1 MNVQQ
6 LKLLLELQA
15 LQHLQGKKEAPT
27 TSFHDLFRELL
38 TPETNE
44 ETETM
49 RLSLPLMT
57 SEETKAPT
65 YKASAPLQPT
75 YKASA
80 PLHKDTIHQW
90 IDKAA
95 AKYDVD
101 PKLIYAVIRHE
112 SNFNPQAKSR
122 VGAMGLMQLMP
133 STARM
138 LGVQDAFDPQ
148 QNIEGGT
155 KYLRQLLDRYDGNM
169 ALALAAYNAGPG
181 NVDKHGGIPPF
192 RETINYV
199 KKVMQT
205 YYSASHIV

>member
-44 ETETM
+44 ETEAM

-57 SEETKAPT
+57 SAETKAPT
-65 YKASAPLQPT
+65 YKAST
-75 YKASA
+75 

-90 IDKAA
+90 IDEAA

-155 KYLRQLLDRYDGNM
+155 KYLRQLLDRYDGNI

-192 RETINYV
+192 RETMNYV

-205 YYSASHIV
+205 YYAASHIV

>member
-44 ETETM
+44 KTEAM
-49 RLSLPLMT
+49 RLSLPPMT

-65 YKASAPLQPT
+65 YKV
-75 YKASA
+75 SA

-90 IDKAA
+90 IGEAA

-155 KYLRQLLDRYDGNM
+155 KYLRQLLDRYDGNI

-192 RETINYV
+192 RETMNYV

-205 YYSASHIV
+205 YYAASHIV

>member
-44 ETETM
+44 ETEAM
-49 RLSLPLMT
+49 RLSLPPMT
-57 SEETKAPT
+57 SEETKVPT
-65 YKASAPLQPT
+65 YKAST
-75 YKASA
+75 
-80 PLHKDTIHQW
+80 PLHKNTIHQW
-90 IDKAA
+90 IDEAA

-155 KYLRQLLDRYDGNM
+155 KYLRQLLNRYDGNI

>member
-57 SEETKAPT
+57 SEETKV
-65 YKASAPLQPT
+65 PT

-90 IDKAA
+90 IDEAA

-155 KYLRQLLDRYDGNM
+155 KYLRQLLNRYDGNI

-192 RETINYV
+192 RETMNYV

>member
-6 LKLLLELQA
+6 LKLLFELKA
-15 LQHLQGKKEAPT
+15 LQNLQGKKEAPT
-27 TSFHDLFRELL
+27 TSFHDLFHELL
-38 TPETNE
+38 TTETNE
-44 ETETM
+44 ETETI
-49 RLSLPLMT
+49 RPSLPLMT
-57 SEETKAPT
+57 TEETHVPT
-65 YKASAPLQPT
+65 YEKGNAPLSSNSMQ
-75 YKASA
+75 
-80 PLHKDTIHQW
+80 QW
-90 IDKAA
+90 IDEAA
-95 AKYDVD
+95 TKYDVD

-122 VGAMGLMQLMP
+122 AGAMGLMQLMP

-138 LGVQDAFDPQ
+138 LGVQDAFDPK

-192 RETINYV
+192 RETMNYV

-205 YYSASHIV
+205 YYATSRIV

>member
-6 LKLLLELQA
+6 IKLLLEIQA
-15 LQHLQGKKEAPT
+15 LQHLQGKKEAAT

-38 TPETNE
+38 APETNE
-44 ETETM
+44 ETETI
-49 RLSLPLMT
+49 RPSLPMMT
-57 SEETKAPT
+57 SDETKAPT
-65 YKASAPLQPT
+65 YEINEMSAPLQ
-75 YKASA
+75 K
-80 PLHKDTIHQW
+80 HTIHQW
-90 IDKAA
+90 IDEAA
-95 AKYDVD
+95 TKYDVD

-112 SNFNPQAKSR
+112 SNFNPQARSR

-138 LGVQDAFDPQ
+138 LGVEDAFDPQ

>member
-65 YKASAPLQPT
+65 YKASV
-75 YKASA
+75 

>member
-44 ETETM
+44 KTEAM

-57 SEETKAPT
+57 SGETKAPT
-65 YKASAPLQPT
+65 YKVST
-75 YKASA
+75 

-90 IDKAA
+90 IDEAA

-155 KYLRQLLDRYDGNM
+155 KYLRQLLDRYDGNI

-192 RETINYV
+192 REMINYV

-205 YYSASHIV
+205 YYAASHIV

>member
-1 MNVQQ
+1 M
-6 LKLLLELQA
+6 KLLLELQA

-44 ETETM
+44 EAETM

-57 SEETKAPT
+57 NEETKAPT
-65 YKASAPLQPT
+65 YPT
-75 YKASA
+75 GA
-80 PLHKDTIHQW
+80 PLHKDAIHQW
-90 IDKAA
+90 IDEAA

-155 KYLRQLLDRYDGNM
+155 KYLRQLLDRYDGNI

-192 RETINYV
+192 RETMNYV

-205 YYSASHIV
+205 YYAASHIV

>member
-38 TPETNE
+38 TPETNQ